1 MKSKGPKFNA
11 MSAAMGGMGRKTG
24 MSALAAGPLNQI
36 KNIFGQPKQ
45 PTASSGGV
53 SVFGQQKQPTAG
65 GGVNVFGQQKQ
76 PIAGSMGDMGAMDQ
90 SGSQS
95 IMGQDKIGCSDG
107 MMSKSP
113 LRAETF
119 EYDKGESGLAGAYA
133 NPTTP
138 KQSFTTT
145 ANGDVTVEE
154 NSERITSDGNTNADK
169 EKVLNPAQQARKDG
183 RDERALIR
191 QTNRATRIEK
201 RNIKRKKR
209 TEGYQ
214 ASRNRGQDSGSL
226 FG

>member
-65 GGVNVFGQQKQ
+65 
-76 PIAGSMGDMGAMDQ
+76 SMGAIGAMDQ
-90 SGSQS
+90 AGSQS
-95 IMGQDKIGCSDG
+95 IMGQDKVGCSDG

-113 LRAETF
+113 L
-119 EYDKGESGLAGAYA
+119 KAGAYEH
-133 NPTTP
+133 PTTP

-145 ANGDVTVEE
+145 ANGDGAVEE
-154 NSERITSDGNTNADK
+154 NSERITSDGDTNADV
-169 EKVLNPAQQARKDG
+169 KVNSLSKQARIDG
-183 RDERALIR
+183 RKERSDIR
-191 QTNRATRIEK
+191 QKHRSTRIKERNVNRAR
-201 RNIKRKKR
+201 R
-209 TEGYQ
+209 TQNYQ
-214 ASRNRGQDSGSL
+214 NSRDGL
-226 FG
+226 

>member
-45 PTASSGGV
+45 PTA
-53 SVFGQQKQPTAG
+53 G

-76 PIAGSMGDMGAMDQ
+76 PIAGSMGAMGAMDQ
-90 SGSQS
+90 AGSQS

-113 LRAETF
+113 L
-119 EYDKGESGLAGAYA
+119 KAGAYED
-133 NPTTP
+133 PTTAM
-138 KQSFTTT
+138 QSFDNDIATTINET
-145 ANGDVTVEE
+145 VNDVVD
-154 NSERITSDGNTNADK
+154 SSIPTSDGNTNANK
-169 EKVLNPAQQARKDG
+169 EKVLNPAQQAKKDG

-191 QTNRATRIEK
+191 QTNRAIRIEK
-201 RNIKRKKR
+201 RNIGRKKR
-209 TEGYQ
+209 TEKYQ